1 MMFGILL
8 FLFLAVC
15 VLLCLLIL
23 IQSDKGGGIS
33 GALGGLSGANSF
45 LGTQDTANVLTKG
58 TYIFGSAF
66 LALCIL
72 MTFFAPGGGSAAKSG
87 MQRRA
92 ERVQSITPVPVSA
105 GGMGFADEGAVE
117 AVDGGTA
124 PTIIGDIIEG
134 GVIKRLSED
143 GTLIEV
149 EAEAQAEPAPASE

>member
-1 MMFGILL
+1 MIFGILL
-8 FLFLAVC
+8 FLFLAIC

-23 IQSDKGGGIS
+23 VQSDKGGGIS

-72 MTFFAPGGGSAAKSG
+72 MTFFAPGGATAKSG

-92 ERVQSITPVPVSA
+92 ERVQSVTPMPVSA
-105 GGMGFADEGAVE
+105 GGMGFADESAGAADA
-117 AVDGGTA
+117 AVGGTG

-134 GVIKRLSED
+134 GVIRTMGED
-143 GTLIEV
+143 GALIDV
-149 EAEAQAEPAPASE
+149 EAEPAAE